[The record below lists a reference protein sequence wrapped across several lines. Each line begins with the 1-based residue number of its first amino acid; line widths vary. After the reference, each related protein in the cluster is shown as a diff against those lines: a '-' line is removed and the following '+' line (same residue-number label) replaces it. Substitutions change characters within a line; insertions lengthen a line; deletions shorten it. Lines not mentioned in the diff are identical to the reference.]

1 MKLYDYF
8 RSSAAYRVRI
18 ALNLKGLSPERAF
31 VPLKRGAQREEAYLA
46 LNPQGLVPAL
56 VLDGGGPPLTQSIA
70 ILEYLDE
77 THPSPPLLPKDARER
92 ARVRGIA
99 LSIACDIHP
108 LDNLR
113 VLQYL
118 TGTLGVTTEARD
130 GWYKY
135 WIDVGFEALES
146 SSRTTRRPAATAT
159 ATRRRWR
166 TCASCRR
173 WRTPRRC
180 RSTCRRTRRSCA
192 STPSAAASPR
202 SRPPRPRSNPTP
214 NRSLSLEHRH
224 SDVGGPD
231 RAGGRH
237 GRALPVRHVFCV
249 GRNYAEHAKEMG
261 GDATKEPPFFFTK
274 AADAVLAVPPGTT
287 AACATRPRRRA
298 CTTRSRWSWRSA
310 WRGRASRPSTRS
322 TTCTATRSA
331 ST

>member
-77 THPSPPLLPKDARER
+77 THPSPPLLPTDARER

-135 WIDVGFEALES
+135 WIDVGFEALEKQLAHDPS
-146 SSRTTRRPAATAT
+146 TGRYCHGDTPTMADVCLVPQMANAAKMSVDVSPYPTLVRIDAE
-159 ATRRRWR
+159 
-166 TCASCRR
+166 CRR
-173 WRTPRRC
+173 IP
-180 RSTCRRTRRSCA
+180 A
-192 STPSAAASPR
+192 FAAAAPAKQ
-202 SRPPRPRSNPTP
+202 
-214 NRSLSLEHRH
+214 
-224 SDVGGPD
+224 PD
-231 RAGGRH
+231 
-237 GRALPVRHVFCV
+237 
-249 GRNYAEHAKEMG
+249 AE
-261 GDATKEPPFFFTK
+261 
-274 AADAVLAVPPGTT
+274 
-287 AACATRPRRRA
+287 
-298 CTTRSRWSWRSA
+298 
-310 WRGRASRPSTRS
+310 
-322 TTCTATRSA
+322 
-331 ST
+331 